1 MQENL
6 KHIFNQANPIW
17 LSTGDRKCEMNL
29 LIQFSF
35 KAVLQQVYQI

>member
-6 KHIFNQANPIW
+6 KRIFNQANPAL
-17 LSTGDRKCEMNL
+17 LSTVDRKCEMNL